1 MYHVL
6 VAVDN
11 CHEDVIHRSLQGT
24 YPEYFVKPHHDA
36 QRAPPPSLGVMNALK
51 PTNSSI
57 GAVGDMTGQ
66 A

>member
-24 YPEYFVKPHHDA
+24 YPEYFVKPHD
-36 QRAPPPSLGVMNALK
+36 RSLQD
-51 PTNSSI
+51 NSFCL
-57 GAVGDMTGQ
+57 DFN
-66 A
+66 